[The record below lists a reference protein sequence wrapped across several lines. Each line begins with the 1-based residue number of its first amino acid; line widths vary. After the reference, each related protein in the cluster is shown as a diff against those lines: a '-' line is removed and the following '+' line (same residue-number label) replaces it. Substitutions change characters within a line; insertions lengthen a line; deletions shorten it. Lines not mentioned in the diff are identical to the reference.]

1 MATATRIDMNT
12 CLRTVAMGLSLLVLA
27 AAPLSAN
34 AFRDRLDT
42 PASPSALA
50 PKGLLNGVARA
61 GNRLVA
67 VGERGHILWSD
78 DQGQT
83 WRQAEVP
90 VSSDLTAVYFPT
102 PLKGWAVGHDGVV
115 LATNDG
121 GQHWAR
127 QLDGRA
133 AVQLMKTHYAAH
145 PPAALAGDVAGDAA
159 AQARFQEE
167 IERLVSEGA
176 DKPLLD
182 VWFQDDAVGYIV
194 GLFNLIF
201 RTDDGGQHWVP
212 LFDRTDNPQRLHL
225 YAVRP
230 AGKHLYIAGEQGLV
244 LKLDAASQRFQALPV
259 DYRGTFFGIAP
270 TGGDGLLVFGLRG
283 NVFRSDDAGQ
293 HWQKVDTGI
302 GVGITSAAQAPDGRL
317 VLTSQAGHVLQ
328 STDGGRS
335 FTQALRAPRPI
346 GSVVFATPKALMA
359 AGPRGLQPLS
369 LP

>member
-1 MATATRIDMNT
+1 MNT
-12 CLRTVAMGLSLLVLA
+12 CLRTVAMGLSLLMLA
-27 AAPLSAN
+27 AAPLTSH

-67 VGERGHILWSD
+67 VGERGHILCSD
-78 DQGQT
+78 DAGQT

-90 VSSDLTAVYFPT
+90 VSSDLTAVHFPT
-102 PLKGWAVGHDGVV
+102 PQKGWAVGHDGVV
-115 LATNDG
+115 LATTDG
-121 GQHWAR
+121 GLHWAR

-145 PPAALAGDVAGDAA
+145 PPAALAGDAA
-159 AQARFQEE
+159 AQARFQDE

-176 DKPLLD
+176 DKPFLD
-182 VWFQDDAVGYIV
+182 VWFQDESVGYIV

-212 LFDRTDNPQRLHL
+212 LFDLTDNPQRLHL

-230 AGKHLYIAGEQGLV
+230 AGKHLYLAGEQGLV
-244 LKLDAASQRFQALPV
+244 LRLDAASQRFQAMPV

-270 TGGDGLLVFGLRG
+270 TGGEGLLVFGLRG

-293 HWQKVDTGI
+293 HWLKVDTGI
-302 GVGITSAAQAPDGRL
+302 DVGLTAAAQAPDGRL

-328 STDGGRS
+328 STDGGRT
-335 FTQALRAPRPI
+335 FTQAPRAKRPI
-346 GSVVFATPKALMA
+346 GSVAFASPKALVT
-359 AGPRGLQPLS
+359 AGPRGVQPLA